1 MGGGMAIQ
9 QWINQNFNGTTALIL
24 VILLSFVQ
32 IAPINLN
39 PWSAIAKCLGKALNG
54 EITDKVDKL
63 GKELETFRADYDE
76 KEAFNCRTR
85 ILRFN
90 DELIHGTPKHT
101 KEHFDQI
108 KMDIDAYEK
117 YCKYNEDFRNGIAKD
132 AIERIERVYKECGDK
147 GTFL

>member
-1 MGGGMAIQ
+1 MVA
-9 QWINQNFNGTTALIL
+9 WINSNLNGTTALVLII
-24 VILLSFVQ
+24 VVSCVQ
-32 IAPINLN
+32 IAPIRLN
-39 PWSAIAKCLGKALNG
+39 PWTWLAHAIGKALNG
-54 EITDKVDKL
+54 EIADKVDKL
-63 GKELETFRADYDE
+63 SDELEIFRADYDR

-108 KMDIDAYEK
+108 KMDIDAYER
-117 YCKYNEDFRNGIAKD
+117 YCDIHKDFRNGIARD

-147 GTFL
+147 GSFL

>member
-1 MGGGMAIQ
+1 MGAIQ
-9 QWINQNFNGTTALIL
+9 SWINANFNSTTAFVLIL
-24 VILLSFVQ
+24 LLTFVQ
-32 IAPINLN
+32 ITPINLN
-39 PWSAIAKCLGKALNG
+39 PWSVIAKCLGKALNG
-54 EITDKVDKL
+54 ELVDKVDKL
-63 GKELETFRADYDE
+63 SDELEVFRADYDR

-117 YCKYNEDFRNGIAKD
+117 YCDAHKDFRNGIAKD

-147 GTFL
+147 GSFL